1 VKKRDID
8 FGYRPI
14 TVIIN
19 EGKNMIIDE
28 LVPVRKK

>member
-14 TVIIN
+14 AVIVN
-19 EGKNMIIDE
+19 EENSMIIDE
-28 LVPVRKK
+28 LEPV